1 MMLDFS
7 LKGLLIS
14 FNIISI
20 ILVVNYIYLPLRIP
34 LKWIPVHMAACIS
47 GGYLLTMISF
57 HRIQLYDVGIGAI
70 IEYTIIFGLMIFCE
84 GNIFRNFMCQI
95 LVITFSQITILV
107 IYKTTAF
114 APLNVAY
121 QEEYSH
127 LSNTDIFI
135 YNLIFLGIMLLYKPL
150 ILKLMVDT
158 ERRRPVYFILT
169 MLFLLESVMDVMMRR
184 DGMAIEQRI
193 MTRVLFIILVLALLF
208 LAIAVSY
215 RKAKQ
220 LEGKRI
226 LAEQKVLADSYQDL
240 WKENQKL
247 HFVKHEVARH
257 MREMRSMKEQMPQK
271 DWEQYLTE
279 VKQEMGDVISIPCTG
294 NIGIDALMMQQ
305 YKKAEAEDIILESV
319 LEPLEESFAEEHVI
333 MMMLSEMFA
342 YAFRRKNKPSYVR
355 CCLRRQCGRY
365 LLSMEIGL
373 TKRGFYRQKLID
385 QIGDELIVRQALLQ
399 TRYLVAVGNG
409 GWYYRLK
416 KNKMHILVMV

>member
-1 MMLDFS
+1 MLDFS

-57 HRIQLYDVGIGAI
+57 HRIQLYDVGLGAI

-84 GNIFRNFMCQI
+84 GNVFRNFMCQI
-95 LVITFSQITILV
+95 LVITFPQLTILV
-107 IYKTTAF
+107 IYKATAF

-121 QEEYSH
+121 QEEYSY

-305 YKKAEAEDIILESV
+305 YKKAEAEGIILESV

>member
-57 HRIQLYDVGIGAI
+57 HRIQLYDVGLGAI

-84 GNIFRNFMCQI
+84 GNVFRNFMCQI
-95 LVITFSQITILV
+95 LVITFPQLTILV
-107 IYKTTAF
+107 IYKATAF

-121 QEEYSH
+121 QEEYSY

-220 LEGKRI
+220 LEGQRI

>member
-57 HRIQLYDVGIGAI
+57 HRIQLYDVGLGAI

-84 GNIFRNFMCQI
+84 GNVFRNFMCQI
-95 LVITFSQITILV
+95 LVITFPQLTILV
-107 IYKTTAF
+107 IYKATAF

-121 QEEYSH
+121 QEEYSY

-220 LEGKRI
+220 LEGQRI

-305 YKKAEAEDIILESV
+305 YMKAEAEGIILESV

-333 MMMLSEMFA
+333 MMMLSEMFT
-342 YAFRRKNKPSYVR
+342 YAFRRKNHPSYVR

>member
-1 MMLDFS
+1 MMLDFT
-7 LKGLLIS
+7 LKGILIS
-14 FNIISI
+14 FNIVSI
-20 ILVVNYIYLPLRIP
+20 ILVVNYIYLPLRVPI
-34 LKWIPVHMAACIS
+34 KWIPVHMAACITY
-47 GGYLLTMISF
+47 GYLLTMISF

-70 IEYTIIFGLMIFCE
+70 IEYAIIFGLLLFCE
-84 GNIFRNFMCQI
+84 GYIFRNFMCEV
-95 LVITFSQITILV
+95 LVIIMTQLTILV

-114 APLNVAY
+114 APLNVAF
-121 QEEYSH
+121 QEEYAH
-127 LSNTDIFI
+127 LSNSDIFI
-135 YNLIFLGIMLLYKPL
+135 YNLVFLIIMLLYKPL
-150 ILKLMVDT
+150 ILKMVVDT
-158 ERRRPVYFILT
+158 ERRRPVYFVLAV
-169 MLFLLESVMDVMMRR
+169 MFLIESVMDVMMRR
-184 DGMAIEQRI
+184 DGVAVQQRI
-193 MTRVLFIILVLALLF
+193 QSRVLINILVVALMVLTI
-208 LAIAVSY
+208 AISY

-220 LEGKRI
+220 LEGQRI

-305 YKKAEAEDIILESV
+305 YKKAEAEGIILESV

-333 MMMLSEMFA
+333 MMMLSEMFT
-342 YAFRRKNKPSYVR
+342 YAFRRKNHPSYVR

>member
-57 HRIQLYDVGIGAI
+57 HRIQLYDVGLGAI

-84 GNIFRNFMCQI
+84 GNVFRNFMCQI
-95 LVITFSQITILV
+95 LVITFPQLTILV
-107 IYKTTAF
+107 IYKATAF

-121 QEEYSH
+121 QEEYSY

-193 MTRVLFIILVLALLF
+193 MTRVLFIILVLALLL

-220 LEGKRI
+220 LEGQRI

-305 YKKAEAEDIILESV
+305 YKKAEAEGIILESV
-319 LEPLEESFAEEHVI
+319 LEPLEESFAEEHAI

-342 YAFRRKNKPSYVR
+342 YAFRRKNHPSYVR

>member
-14 FNIISI
+14 FNLVSI
-20 ILVVNYIYLPLRIP
+20 FLVINYIYLPLRVP

-47 GGYLLTMISF
+47 ASYLLTMISF
-57 HRIQLYDVGIGAI
+57 RQIQLYDVGLGAI
-70 IEYTIIFGLMIFCE
+70 IEYSITFALLLFCE
-84 GNIFRNFMCQI
+84 GNFFRNFVCEL
-95 LVITFSQITILV
+95 LVIILPQLTILV
-107 IYKTTAF
+107 LYKTTAF

-121 QEEYSH
+121 QGDYSR
-127 LSNTDIFI
+127 LSNIDIFLYDVI
-135 YNLIFLGIMLLYKPL
+135 YLIIMLLYKPL
-150 ILKLMVDT
+150 ILKLTVDI
-158 ERRRPVYFILT
+158 ERRRPIYCILT
-169 MLFLLESVMDVMMRR
+169 ILFLMESVMDVMMRR
-184 DGMAIEQRI
+184 DGMATEQRI
-193 MTRVLFIILVLALLF
+193 LMRNLISILVLALLI
-208 LAIAVSY
+208 LVIVVSY

-305 YKKAEAEDIILESV
+305 YKKAEAEGIILESV

-333 MMMLSEMFA
+333 MMMLSEMFT
-342 YAFRRKNKPSYVR
+342 YAFRRKNQPSYVR